1 MITSGCYSCLDMT
14 SDSSGISDANDASD
28 VMSMFNSKTVDTP
41 ENGSDSDVADDVNT
55 RVCLIKSS
63 PQVSYSCNSV
73 VNLGV
78 NTFIIVVGLVHM
90 WISGILL
97 IIIILN

>member
-1 MITSGCYSCLDMT
+1 M
-14 SDSSGISDANDASD
+14 
-28 VMSMFNSKTVDTP
+28 
-41 ENGSDSDVADDVNT
+41 
-55 RVCLIKSS
+55 
-63 PQVSYSCNSV
+63 SYSCNSV

-97 IIIILN
+97 IILN